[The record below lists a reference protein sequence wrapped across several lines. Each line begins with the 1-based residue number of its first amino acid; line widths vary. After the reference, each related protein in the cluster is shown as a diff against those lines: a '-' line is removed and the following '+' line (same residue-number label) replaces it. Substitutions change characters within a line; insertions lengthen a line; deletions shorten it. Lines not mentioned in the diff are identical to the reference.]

1 MLMILMVILA
11 VLAANNVI
19 IVPGWLLWF
28 GFIVGTIAYIYEHD
42 SFWVKKL

>member
-1 MLMILMVILA
+1 MLLILMVILA

-28 GFIVGTIAYIYEHD
+28 GFIVGTIAYIDEHD
-42 SFWVKKL
+42 SLWEKNP

>member
-1 MLMILMVILA
+1 MLLILMVILA

-28 GFIVGTIAYIYEHD
+28 GFIVGTIAHIDEHD
-42 SFWVKKL
+42 SLWEKKP